1 MSNLLLKSIFK
12 NAICINLL
20 EYFSIIDLYN
30 LYYATAYSSLSV
42 LLLPNLK
49 YITIDC
55 INISELYHIIS
66 TLIIKKL
73 LILVIKFNIN
83 VNMIKFENIGRV
95 ANLIELVNL
104 LFKIQAKSISID
116 QFAIDAFVNS
126 NLHNIV
132 EYLEVIGYRGQ
143 CLEYPTISRFP
154 VCNKLKKIK
163 ISYSNMVISLANIHL
178 LLSSVPNI
186 KELIL
191 SGGVLSISMILSN
204 FIFYRVTHLILEDIL
219 IFDLNILKIKF
230 PNLIY
235 LMINNCICLNYIDQA
250 VNLPEMLEELII
262 YDNGGKMYEDSIED
276 SIDNEINNEDGNE
289 DILLLINI
297 PKLTHLKKLKIG
309 GTTRII
315 LNMIS
320 MLKTEEYIQQLPQYL
335 SVEYNRL
342 YINTFA

>member
-1 MSNLLLKSIFK
+1 MSNLLLKLIFK
-12 NAICINLL
+12 NTICINLL

-55 INISELYHIIS
+55 INIFELYHLIS
-66 TLIIKKL
+66 TSIIKKL

-83 VNMIKFENIGRV
+83 VNMIKFENIDHMT
-95 ANLIELVNL
+95 NLIELVNL

-116 QFAIDAFVNS
+116 QFAINAFVNS

-132 EYLEVIGYRGQ
+132 EYLEFIGYRGKY
-143 CLEYPTISRFP
+143 LEYPTISRFP

-163 ISYSNMVISLANIHL
+163 ISYSNMVLSLANIHL
-178 LLSSVPNI
+178 LLSSAPNI
-186 KELIL
+186 KELTL
-191 SGGVLSISMILSN
+191 LGGVLSISMILSN
-204 FIFYRVTHLILEDIL
+204 FIFYKVTHLILENIL

-235 LMINNCICLNYIDQA
+235 LMINNCICLDYIDQ
-250 VNLPEMLEELII
+250 VVHLPEMLEELII
-262 YDNGGKMYEDSIED
+262 YDNDCEDGNGDGNGDGNED
-276 SIDNEINNEDGNE
+276 DNEDGN
-289 DILLLINI
+289 ILLLINI
-297 PKLTHLKKLKIG
+297 PKLTYLKKLKIG

-320 MLKTEEYIQQLPQYL
+320 MLKKEEYIQQLPQCL
-335 SVEYNRL
+335 SVEYN
-342 YINTFA
+342 TFA

>member
-12 NAICINLL
+12 NTICINLL

-30 LYYATAYSSLSV
+30 LYYAMAYSSLSV

-49 YITIDC
+49 YITINC
-55 INISELYHIIS
+55 INISELYNVIS
-66 TLIIKKL
+66 ISIIKKI

-83 VNMIKFENIGRV
+83 VNMIKFENMS
-95 ANLIELVNL
+95 NLIELVNL
-104 LFKIQAKSISID
+104 LFRIQAKNIVID
-116 QFAIDAFVNS
+116 QFAMDAFVNS

-132 EYLEVIGYRGQ
+132 EYLEVVGYSKTIGQY
-143 CLEYPTISRFP
+143 LEPPTISRFP

-163 ISYSNMVISLANIHL
+163 ISYSNLVLSLANIHL
-178 LLSSVPNI
+178 LLSSAPNI

-191 SGGVLSISMILSN
+191 VGGVLSISMILSN
-204 FIFYRVTHLILEDIL
+204 FIFCRVTHLILEDIL

-250 VNLPEMLEELII
+250 VHLPEMLEELII
-262 YDNGGKMYEDSIED
+262 YDNKCGN
-276 SIDNEINNEDGNE
+276 DNEDENINEDGNE
-289 DILLLINI
+289 DINEDGNENILLLINI

-320 MLKTEEYIQQLPQYL
+320 MLKTEEYMQQLPQCL
-335 SVEYNRL
+335 RVEL
-342 YINTFA
+342 DIA